1 MNSLDSRSAC
11 ANSCHGSVALDS
23 PDCATKRLANGT
35 NEARVAALYRATLG
49 REPEPEELRLAKRFV
64 AQSGLSKETLP
75 WQELAQALLLSNEF
89 MFVD

>member
-1 MNSLDSRSAC
+1 MRSARQ
-11 ANSCHGSVALDS
+11 NRSES
-23 PDCATKRLANGT
+23 PPAPGRS
-35 NEARVAALYRATLG
+35 ATLG

-64 AQSGLSKETLP
+64 AQSGLSKATLP

>member
-1 MNSLDSRSAC
+1 M
-11 ANSCHGSVALDS
+11 
-23 PDCATKRLANGT
+23 T
-35 NEARVAALYRATLG
+35 ALYRAALG
-49 REPEPEELRLAKRFV
+49 REPDPEELRLAKRFV